1 MVEIKERSAA
11 GSPSRSFWRHPMWAG
26 VAALLLLPAV
36 AMQFTEQVAWGPGD
50 FVFAALLLGGAAATY
65 QIVASGHSRRR
76 RVIVGGL
83 LLAAVAIIWAQAAV
97 GIF

>member
-1 MVEIKERSAA
+1 MVEIKKRSAA
-11 GSPSRSFWRHPMWAG
+11 GSPSGSFWRHPMWAG
-26 VAALLLLPAV
+26 VVALLLLPAI

-50 FVFAALLLGGAAATY
+50 FIFAALLLGGAAATY
-65 QIVASGHSRRR
+65 QLVASGHSTRR